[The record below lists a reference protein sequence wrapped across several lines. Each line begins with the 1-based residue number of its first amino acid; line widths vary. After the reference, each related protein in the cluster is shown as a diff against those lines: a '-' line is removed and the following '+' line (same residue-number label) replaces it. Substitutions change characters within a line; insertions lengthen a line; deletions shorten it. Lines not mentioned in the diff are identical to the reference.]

1 MIEYQH
7 RMEIIFIM
15 IDKEFKLSQESIKLE
30 LSSLYFGRNVEF
42 TEKMLNNIS
51 NEIYSINKSLYHLSQ
66 HEYKIK
72 KIRKTGFVINDFIFF
87 TDFAPQIGY
96 TAGDLLIHK
105 TPNLENEHRINI
117 KIDHSD
123 FYCLLDNPK
132 LITFSK
138 DQGTEFSRITK
149 EYLMYNLND
158 IATSNPNVFKDNL
171 LVIKSMQP
179 FLRYLN
185 QNMTDVNTLFK
196 EDTYY
201 SLQDLSNILL
211 NKDTLFFADL
221 YLLENDNDIYFNL
234 KANIDKFYKKK
245 IHKEN
250 SSLK

>member
-1 MIEYQH
+1 MIQYKN

-15 IDKEFKLSQESIKLE
+15 SNKEFKLSHESIKLE
-30 LSSLYFGRNVEF
+30 LSSLYLERNVEF
-42 TEKMLNNIS
+42 TEIMLNNIS
-51 NEIYSINKSLYHLSQ
+51 NEIHSINKSLYHLSQ

-96 TAGDLLIHK
+96 TAGDLLIQK
-105 TPNLENEHRINI
+105 TPNLENEYRINI
-117 KIDHSD
+117 KIDHSS
-123 FYCLLDNPK
+123 FYHLVDKPK

-138 DQGTEFSRITK
+138 EQGTEFSRITK
-149 EYLMYNLND
+149 EYLMYNLIN
-158 IATSNPNVFKDNL
+158 IATSNPTVFKENL
-171 LVIKSMQP
+171 DVIKSMQP

-185 QNMTDVNTLFK
+185 QNMIDVNTLFK

-234 KANIDKFYKKK
+234 KSNIDKFDKKRYAK
-245 IHKEN
+245 N
-250 SSLK
+250 LSL